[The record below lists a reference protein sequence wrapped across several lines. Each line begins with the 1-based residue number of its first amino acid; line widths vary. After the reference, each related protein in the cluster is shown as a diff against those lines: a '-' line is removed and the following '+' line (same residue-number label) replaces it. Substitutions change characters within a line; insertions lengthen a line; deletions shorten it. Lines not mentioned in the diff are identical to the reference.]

1 MSNSHCL
8 SLGGKQLIKWRSS
21 DFEAIVEDQH
31 LERKVDESVC
41 ELEISDDLVMEGGK
55 ADRQFVRWQ
64 SSEFEEE
71 GSSSDSGND
80 GEAMRQLYIQKMQ
93 QAQVLKESSI
103 DMPTDQGCRIV
114 ASAWQPKFCA
124 WQSA

>member
-1 MSNSHCL
+1 
-8 SLGGKQLIKWRSS
+8 
-21 DFEAIVEDQH
+21 
-31 LERKVDESVC
+31 
-41 ELEISDDLVMEGGK
+41 MEGGK

-93 QAQVLKESSI
+93 QAKALKENPMSL
-103 DMPTDQGCRIV
+103 DDQDSKALHRRHTEDSQ
-114 ASAWQPKFCA
+114 ASQKLEGK
-124 WQSA
+124 

>member
-1 MSNSHCL
+1 
-8 SLGGKQLIKWRSS
+8 
-21 DFEAIVEDQH
+21 
-31 LERKVDESVC
+31 
-41 ELEISDDLVMEGGK
+41 MEGGK
-55 ADRQFVRWQ
+55 ADRRFVRWQ

-103 DMPTDQGCRIV
+103 DMPTDAQDLKVLDKGPTVDSQASQNKSEVKDLVAVVVENRSTDQLSVQNKGEILSYF
-114 ASAWQPKFCA
+114 ASAQEVR
-124 WQSA
+124 SDVSE